1 MQNWMVVL
9 NLFVFNQKWGFWA
22 NLVQK
27 IKIVSLRSN
36 VVHRLI
42 RNCRSQCC
50 GSPFPFLT
58 CKFCS
63 KNLFVILVLPNQFSA
78 FYLQA
83 LEAPWSLNYF
93 KQTILHVA
101 VSMSHWKR
109 KKKFLEG
116 GDIFRLIMLEKE
128 REFSFM
134 ILKEK
139 ERWTYFKDFSFYDLE
154 QGASI
159 VKEKKL
165 QSIVSL
171 DRQRTYILMH
181 RVNQFRYKVNLW
193 EDREVHLK
201 SKLTF

>member
-1 MQNWMVVL
+1 MQNWMFVL
-9 NLFVFNQKWGFWA
+9 NLFVFHQKWAFWA
-22 NLVQK
+22 NLVQE
-27 IKIVSLRSN
+27 IKIISLRSN
-36 VVHRLI
+36 VVLRLI
-42 RNCRSQCC
+42 RNCISQCC
-50 GSPFPFLT
+50 SSPFLFLT
-58 CKFCS
+58 CKFYS
-63 KNLFVILVLPNQFSA
+63 KNLFGILVLPNQFSA

-83 LEAPWSLNYF
+83 LQASWSLNYL

-109 KKKFLEG
+109 KNIYFGEG
-116 GDIFRLIMLEKE
+116 GVRLIMLKKE
-128 REFSFM
+128 RECSFM

-139 ERWTYFKDFSFYDLE
+139 ERWTDFKDFSFYDLD

-171 DRQRTYILMH
+171 DRERTYILIH